1 MKLSVFTAENAND
14 AVQLVQKNLGPEA
27 VITSV
32 RKLPASG
39 LARLLQRA
47 GQIEVTACVPEKPR
61 HAVPAGV
68 DAYVPFEEKLDAEME
83 LPPPRAAHR
92 WRSVTWL
99 ESLGLLPGAQRRRG
113 HRPSARLDRAAGCGQ
128 DHGAV
133 QMADERRAARR
144 TSRADLAAGWRD
156 GKHGGISF
164 AALRN
169 DRRRGGTLLERRRRR
184 GRIAAGGFAGRGR
197 SQRGGHEGAARAVV
211 VAARTAHSSRAQRR
225 L

>member
-47 GQIEVTACVPEKPR
+47 GQIEVKACVPEKPR

-99 ESLGLLPGAQRRRG
+99 ESLGLLQIG
-113 HRPSARLDRAAGCGQ
+113 RA
-128 DHGAV
+128 HV
-133 QMADERRAARR
+133 
-144 TSRADLAAGWRD
+144 
-156 GKHGGISF
+156 
-164 AALRN
+164 
-169 DRRRGGTLLERRRRR
+169 
-184 GRIAAGGFAGRGR
+184 
-197 SQRGGHEGAARAVV
+197 
-211 VAARTAHSSRAQRR
+211 
-225 L
+225 